1 MEKDLNYSD
10 LRKKEAKIISEWYLF
25 REGLLEIRNNK
36 LQWTE
41 SSNQENRE
49 LEMVWNEKKS

>member
-1 MEKDLNYSD
+1 MEMDLNYSD
-10 LRKKEAKIISEWYLF
+10 LRKKESKIICELF
-25 REGLLEIRNNK
+25 LLKEGLLEIQDGK

-49 LEMVWNEKKS
+49 RINREDWN